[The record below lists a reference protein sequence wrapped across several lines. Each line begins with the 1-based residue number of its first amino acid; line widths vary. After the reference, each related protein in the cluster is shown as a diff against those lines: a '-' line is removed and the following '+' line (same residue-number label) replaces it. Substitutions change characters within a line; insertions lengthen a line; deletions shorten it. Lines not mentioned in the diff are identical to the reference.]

1 VSQSATELDGRT
13 QRSARSRE
21 AVVDAMLDLL
31 DAGSLRPG
39 AAEIAAR
46 AEVSVRTVF
55 RHFDDLEQLFVT
67 ATEHQFRRIAPL
79 LLSPPPTGT
88 RSERVDG
95 LVSHRGNLYERI
107 GPVRRAALR
116 YEPFHPAVHAG
127 LIQARRLLRQ
137 HLVAAFAPE
146 LDHLPAPA
154 RAITVAALETAT
166 SFAAWENLRVEQR
179 LSVARA
185 RAAVTATVDALLR
198 QGPSHR

>member
-1 VSQSATELDGRT
+1 VSQPATELDGRT

-31 DAGSLRPG
+31 DGGSLRPG

-46 AEVSVRTVF
+46 AGVSVRTVF

-67 ATEHQFRRIAPL
+67 ATEHQARRIIPL

-88 RSERVDG
+88 RAKRVDG
-95 LVSHRGNLYERI
+95 LVSHRANLYERI

-127 LIQARRLLRQ
+127 LIQARRLLRR
-137 HLVAAFAPE
+137 HLVASFAPE
-146 LDHLPAPA
+146 LEHLPASDRPTT
-154 RAITVAALETAT
+154 IAALETAT
-166 SFAAWENLRVEQR
+166 SFAAWDNLRVEQR

-185 RAAVTATVDALLR
+185 RAAVRATVGALL
-198 QGPSHR
+198 QQAP